1 VSLTVRPGEIIGLV
15 GANGA
20 GKSTLGRVLVGE
32 LSSGTYSGSFRLAG
46 TPVSFRSTR
55 DAHAAGIALVHQ
67 EGAAIDE
74 MSIGENVMLTRE
86 PAKWGVIRWPVLHDK
101 AGKALA
107 RLGLFVD
114 TRQLF
119 SAHGGVALTELTEI
133 ARSLVS
139 GTRVYVFDE
148 STSALG
154 QEETRILL
162 ARMVELAAGGASI
175 IFISHRLAEILT
187 VCRRIVVLRDGRK
200 VLDGPI
206 EQHSQQ
212 TIVRAMLGSDPVLH
226 PELASSVSTFEAGD
240 LLSLRD
246 WRVARSHRNQ
256 VNLGPI
262 NLSVASGDI
271 LGIYGPLGA
280 GKTEL
285 LSSIFGL
292 ERDACTGVLVLAGE
306 VLGPFRS
313 PAAAIASGISLIT
326 ADRQKD
332 GIIPQL
338 SVLENMMLGH
348 HRSELTWRDLVVRR
362 DTCRRICEDLIR
374 DLQIRTTGPDQPIGM
389 LSGGNQQ
396 KVLLARAVV
405 NSPRVLL
412 IDEPTRGIDV
422 GAKQDVYRWIRSAA
436 RQGAAILVSSLEE
449 TELLGLAQRIV
460 VLRDGR
466 HVATINCVDVTEEDL
481 IKLSGE

>member
-1 VSLTVRPGEIIGLV
+1 
-15 GANGA
+15 
-20 GKSTLGRVLVGE
+20 
-32 LSSGTYSGSFRLAG
+32 
-46 TPVSFRSTR
+46 
-55 DAHAAGIALVHQ
+55 
-67 EGAAIDE
+67 
-74 MSIGENVMLTRE
+74 
-86 PAKWGVIRWPVLHDK
+86 
-101 AGKALA
+101 
-107 RLGLFVD
+107 
-114 TRQLF
+114 
-119 SAHGGVALTELTEI
+119 
-133 ARSLVS
+133 
-139 GTRVYVFDE
+139 
-148 STSALG
+148 
-154 QEETRILL
+154 
-162 ARMVELAAGGASI
+162 
-175 IFISHRLAEILT
+175 
-187 VCRRIVVLRDGRK
+187 
-200 VLDGPI
+200 
-206 EQHSQQ
+206 
-212 TIVRAMLGSDPVLH
+212 
-226 PELASSVSTFEAGD
+226 
-240 LLSLRD
+240 
-246 WRVARSHRNQ
+246 
-256 VNLGPI
+256 
-262 NLSVASGDI
+262 